1 MQSQPEITQAAPATK
16 TFKEIVTNPAV
27 LAALERLQIQTPT
40 PVQAQAIPCAL
51 SGKDLIV
58 QAKTGS
64 GKTLAFVLPL
74 LSLLEHNEDQ
84 RNTFALIVSPTRE
97 LANQICTVI
106 KSVTDKVEPVCLI
119 GGASMRDQEEAL
131 NRDHRV
137 IVGTPGRILDF
148 IRQRLIQLR
157 KCQYFVLDEAD
168 EMLSMGFLEE
178 VRAILSRLPDR
189 RQGLFISATITPRV
203 DMLANSFLTKP
214 ERIIINTEGEERA
227 PIEHLYCEV
236 TSEIT
241 AKANAVCD
249 LIETQRPRSTVIFCN
264 TKSDTELVEVFL
276 RRRGFNARRLNS
288 DLTQRERDLVMTQ
301 IRAGELQILIAT
313 DIAARG
319 LDVEQIDL
327 VFNYAI
333 PEEAEAYIH
342 RTGRTGR
349 AGRSGRAI
357 SLVGPQDFTYF
368 HNLKRFLD
376 FELTKLPLPSEDDV
390 LNARLAHFYEIVRQE
405 DIEVQSK
412 ELVLAKKLL
421 SELGGMEEP
430 SEEFTVMI
438 AKLCR
443 FTIEHCVRQD
453 AKPAAAVAAPV
464 RSDEARPP
472 RSYEDRGPRQERSP
486 QHRSRDGGGRGRGG
500 NDRGGRGGGQGR
512 DRR

>member
-1 MQSQPEITQAAPATK
+1 LENGTTSHPLPETPQAAPVTK
-16 TFKEIVTNPAV
+16 SFKEIVTNGAV
-27 LAALERLQIQTPT
+27 LAALDRLKIQVPT

-51 SGKDLIV
+51 SGKDIIV

-74 LSLLEHNEDQ
+74 LTHLERAADH
-84 RNTFALIVSPTRE
+84 RGTFALIVTPTRE
-97 LANQICTVI
+97 LANQICSVI
-106 KSVTDKVEPVCLI
+106 ASVTDKVTPCCLI

-131 NRDHRV
+131 NRDRRV
-137 IVGTPGRILDF
+137 IVGTPGRLLDF
-148 IRQRLIQLR
+148 IRQRLIILR
-157 KCQYFVLDEAD
+157 NCQYFVLDEAD

-189 RQGLFISATITPRV
+189 RQGLFVSATITPRV

-214 ERIIINTEGEERA
+214 ERIIINTVGEERA
-227 PIEHLYCEV
+227 PIEHLFCEV
-236 TSEIT
+236 TNEIT

-288 DLTQRERDLVMTQ
+288 DLPQRERDLIMAQ

-319 LDVEQIDL
+319 LDVDLIDL

-333 PEEAEAYIH
+333 PEEAEVYVH

-357 SLVGPQDFTYF
+357 SLVGPQDFTAF
-368 HNLKRFLD
+368 QNLKRFVN
-376 FELTKLPLPSEDDV
+376 FELTKLALPSEEDV

-405 DIEVQSK
+405 EIEVQAK

-421 SELGGMEEP
+421 LELGGIEEP
-430 SEEFTVMI
+430 SEEFAIMV

-443 FTIEHCVRQD
+443 FTIEHCVKHE
-453 AKPAAAVAAPV
+453 AKTVEV
-464 RSDEARPP
+464 QSSGD
-472 RSYEDRGPRQERSP
+472 SP
-486 QHRSRDGGGRGRGG
+486 QPRREERPRRDDDYRQSRGGGGRSGGR
-500 NDRGGRGGGQGR
+500 DRGGRGSSRGR
-512 DRR
+512 R

>member
-1 MQSQPEITQAAPATK
+1 MQSQPEPTQDLATK
-16 TFKEIVTNPAV
+16 TFKEIVTNSAV
-27 LAALERLQIQTPT
+27 LAALEKLKITSPT
-40 PVQAQAIPCAL
+40 PVQSQAIPCAL
-51 SGKDLIV
+51 SGKDIIV

-74 LSLLEHNEDQ
+74 LAHLEKASDQ
-84 RNTFALIVSPTRE
+84 RSTFALIISPTRE
-97 LANQICTVI
+97 LANQICSVI
-106 KSVTDKVEPVCLI
+106 ASVTDKVAPVCLI

-131 NRDHRV
+131 ERDRRV
-137 IVGTPGRILDF
+137 IVGTPGRIMDF
-148 IRQRLIQLR
+148 IRQRHVILR

-203 DMLANSFLTKP
+203 DMLANSFLSKP
-214 ERIIINTEGEERA
+214 ERIIVNSQGEERA

-236 TSEIT
+236 VNEIT

-288 DLTQRERDLVMTQ
+288 DLPQRERDMIMAK

-333 PEEAEAYIH
+333 PEESEVYIH

-349 AGRSGRAI
+349 AGRSGRAV
-357 SLVGPQDFTYF
+357 SLIGPQDFTAF
-368 HNLKRFLD
+368 QSLKRFLN
-376 FELTKLPLPSEDDV
+376 FELTKIALPSEEDV
-390 LNARLAHFYEIVRQE
+390 LNARLAHFYEIVREQE
-405 DIEVQSK
+405 IEVQQK
-412 ELVLAKKLL
+412 ELLLAKKLL
-421 SELGGMEEP
+421 LELGGLEEP
-430 SEEFTVMI
+430 GEEFAIMV

-443 FTIEHCVRQD
+443 FTIEHCVKQE
-453 AKPAAAVAAPV
+453 AARAPTA
-464 RSDEARPP
+464 EASPEHRAPP
-472 RSYEDRGPRQERSP
+472 RQQRHDDYDRRGSGRDRGG
-486 QHRSRDGGGRGRGG
+486 SRGGRGR
-500 NDRGGRGGGQGR
+500 R
-512 DRR
+512 

>member
-1 MQSQPEITQAAPATK
+1 MQAEPELTPEESPK

-27 LAALERLQIQTPT
+27 LAALEKLQITIPT

-51 SGKDLIV
+51 TGKDMIV

-74 LSLLEHNEDQ
+74 LTHVEKAADQ
-84 RNTFALIVSPTRE
+84 RSTFALIVTPTRE
-97 LANQICTVI
+97 LANQITSVI
-106 KSVTDKVEPVCLI
+106 AAVTDKVAPVCLI
-119 GGASMRDQEEAL
+119 GGASMREQEEAL
-131 NRDHRV
+131 ARDHRV

-148 IRQRLIQLR
+148 IRQRHIILR

-189 RQGLFISATITPRV
+189 RQGLFVSATITPRV
-203 DMLANSFLTKP
+203 DMLANSFLSKP
-214 ERIIINTEGEERA
+214 ERIIINTKGEEAA

-236 TSEIT
+236 SNEIT

-249 LIETQRPRSTVIFCN
+249 FIETQRPRSTVIFCN

-288 DLTQRERDLVMTQ
+288 DLPQRERDLIMAQ

-319 LDVEQIDL
+319 LDVDLIDL

-333 PEEAEAYIH
+333 PEESEVYVH

-357 SLVGPQDFTYF
+357 SLVGPQDFTAF
-368 HNLKRFLD
+368 QSLKRFVN
-376 FELTKLPLPSEDDV
+376 FELTKVALPTEEDV
-390 LNARLAHFYEIVRQE
+390 LNARLAHFYEIVRKQE
-405 DIEVQSK
+405 IEVQQK

-421 SELGGMEEP
+421 LELGGIEEP
-430 SEEFTVMI
+430 SEEFLNLS
-438 AKLCR
+438 AKLMR
-443 FTIEHCVRQD
+443 FTIEHCVRQE
-453 AKPAAAVAAPV
+453 AKAVV
-464 RSDEARPP
+464 STSENNGVERHERPERREQDRDRRP
-472 RSYEDRGPRQERSP
+472 RDHGRRDRG
-486 QHRSRDGGGRGRGG
+486 RDSDRGRGGRGRG
-500 NDRGGRGGGQGR
+500 R
-512 DRR
+512 